1 MRKKLEKLNIENNRP
16 PLKWAG
22 GKRWLL
28 PYLKPYWVLHTEKR
42 FVEPFCGGLAV
53 TLGLMPKR
61 ALLNDIN
68 PHLINFYNQIKK
80 GLVITHHFKNESDYY
95 YKIREKF
102 NSLLKKGEIDTTQT
116 AEFFYFLNRTG
127 FNGLCRFNNSGFYN
141 IPFGR
146 NKTINYVTDFLEY
159 QKSFEKWKF
168 TCSDFE
174 KIKYND
180 DDFIYVDPPYDVP
193 FTQYSAGG
201 FSWDDQVRTAKHFAK
216 HKGPVILSNQATD
229 RIMKLYSSLGYDLR
243 VLDAPRVI
251 SCNGDR
257 KKVKEV
263 VATRNLPIF
272 D

>member
-1 MRKKLEKLNIENNRP
+1 MKKKVKKVNIGNRP

-28 PYLKPYWVLHTEKR
+28 PYLKPYWDLHTEKR

-53 TLGLMPKR
+53 TLGLMPKK
-61 ALLNDIN
+61 ALVNDIN
-68 PHLINFYNQIKK
+68 PHLINLYNQIKK
-80 GLVITHHFKNESDYY
+80 GLKITLRFKNESDYY
-95 YKIREKF
+95 YSARDKF
-102 NSLLKKGEIDTTQT
+102 NALLKSGEINTTHT
-116 AEFFYFLNRTG
+116 AELFYFLNRTG
-127 FNGLCRFNNSGFYN
+127 FNGLCRFNNSGYYN

-146 NKTINYVTDFLEY
+146 NNTINYMDDFSEY
-159 QKSFEKWKF
+159 QEHFKHWKF
-168 TCSDFE
+168 ASVDFE
-174 KIKYND
+174 KMKLKD
-180 DDFIYVDPPYDVP
+180 DDFVYADPPYDVP

-201 FSWDDQVRTAKHFAK
+201 FSWEDQVRTAKFFAK

-229 RIMKLYSSLGYDLR
+229 RIMKLYASLGYDLK

-263 VATRNLPIF
+263 VATRNLPIL